1 MDVSVKGEYALRAVF
16 DLAGRGGSDPVKI
29 AEIAARQRIPQKFLE
44 LILSQLRQGG
54 FLGSRRGADGGYFLA
69 RPPRNIT
76 VGDVLRHIDGPISPA
91 RKRQRGDL
99 PPDSP
104 FPDLWQEVER
114 ALSGV
119 SGVIDKTTFA
129 DLVGRWKEKNARRV
143 ANWEI

>member
-16 DLAGRGGSDPVKI
+16 DLAGRGSSDPVKI

-44 LILSQLRQGG
+44 LILSQLKQGG

-76 VGDVLRHIDGPISPA
+76 VGDVLRHIDGPISPG
-91 RKRQRGDL
+91 RKQQRGNL

-104 FPDLWQEVER
+104 FPELWQEVER
-114 ALSGV
+114 ALS
-119 SGVIDKTTFA
+119 SVIDETTFA
-129 DLVGRWKEKNARRV
+129 DLVSRWKEKNARRV

>member
-1 MDVSVKGEYALRAVF
+1 VF

-44 LILSQLRQGG
+44 LILSQLKQGG

-76 VGDVLRHIDGPISPA
+76 VGDVLRHIDGPISPG
-91 RKRQRGDL
+91 RKQQRGNL

-104 FPDLWQEVER
+104 FPELWQEVER
-114 ALSGV
+114 ALS
-119 SGVIDKTTFA
+119 SVIDETTFA
-129 DLVGRWKEKNARRV
+129 DLVSRWKEKNSRRV

>member
-16 DLAGRGGSDPVKI
+16 DLSGRGGPDPVKI

-44 LILSQLRQGG
+44 LILSQLKQGG

-76 VGDVLRHIDGPISPA
+76 VGDILRHIDGPISPG
-91 RKRQRGDL
+91 RKQQRGNL

-104 FPDLWQEVER
+104 FPELWQEVER
-114 ALSGV
+114 ALS
-119 SGVIDKTTFA
+119 SVIDKTTFA
-129 DLVGRWKEKNARRV
+129 DLVSRWKEKNARRV

>member
-1 MDVSVKGEYALRAVF
+1 MF
-16 DLAGRGGSDPVKI
+16 DLAGRGGPDPVKI

-44 LILSQLRQGG
+44 LILSQLKQGG

-76 VGDVLRHIDGPISPA
+76 VGDVLRHMDGPISPG
-91 RKRQRGDL
+91 RRQQRGNL

-104 FPDLWQEVER
+104 FPELWQEVEC
-114 ALSGV
+114 ALS
-119 SGVIDKTTFA
+119 SVIDKTTFA
-129 DLVGRWKEKNARRV
+129 DLVSRWKEKNARRV

>member
-16 DLAGRGGSDPVKI
+16 DLASRGGSDPVKI

-44 LILSQLRQGG
+44 LILSQLKQGG

-76 VGDVLRHIDGPISPA
+76 VGDVLRHIDGPISPG
-91 RKRQRGDL
+91 RKQQRGNL

-104 FPDLWQEVER
+104 FPELWQEVER
-114 ALSGV
+114 ALS
-119 SGVIDKTTFA
+119 SVIDETTFA
-129 DLVGRWKEKNARRV
+129 DLVSRWKEKNSRRV

>member
-44 LILSQLRQGG
+44 LILSQLKQGG
-54 FLGSRRGADGGYFLA
+54 FLGSRRGAEGGYFLA

-76 VGDVLRHIDGPISPA
+76 VGDVLRHIDGPIAPG
-91 RKRQRGDL
+91 RKQQRGNL

-104 FPDLWQEVER
+104 FPEFWQEVGR
-114 ALSGV
+114 ALS
-119 SGVIDKTTFA
+119 SVIDKTTFA

>member
-16 DLAGRGGSDPVKI
+16 DLAGRGGPDPVKI

-44 LILSQLRQGG
+44 LILSQLKQGG

-76 VGDVLRHIDGPISPA
+76 VGDVLRHIDGPISPG
-91 RKRQRGDL
+91 RKQQRGNL

-104 FPDLWQEVER
+104 FPELWQEVER
-114 ALSGV
+114 ALS
-119 SGVIDKTTFA
+119 SVIDKTTFA
-129 DLVGRWKEKNARRV
+129 DLVSRWKEKNARRV
-143 ANWEI
+143 ANWQI

>member
-16 DLAGRGGSDPVKI
+16 DLAGRGGSDPIKI

-44 LILSQLRQGG
+44 LILSQLKQGG

-76 VGDVLRHIDGPISPA
+76 VGDVLRHIDGPISPG
-91 RKRQRGDL
+91 RKQQRGNL
-99 PPDSP
+99 PLDSP
-104 FPDLWQEVER
+104 FPELWQEVER
-114 ALSGV
+114 ALS
-119 SGVIDKTTFA
+119 SVIDETTFA
-129 DLVGRWKEKNARRV
+129 DLVSRWKEKNSRRV

>member
-44 LILSQLRQGG
+44 LILSQLKQGG

-76 VGDVLRHIDGPISPA
+76 VGDVLRHIDGPISPG
-91 RKRQRGDL
+91 RKQQRGNL

-104 FPDLWQEVER
+104 FPELWQEVER
-114 ALSGV
+114 ALS
-119 SGVIDKTTFA
+119 SVIDKTTFA
-129 DLVGRWKEKNARRV
+129 DLVSRWKEKNARRV

>member
-29 AEIAARQRIPQKFLE
+29 AEIAARQKIPQKFLE
-44 LILSQLRQGG
+44 LILSQLKQGG

-69 RPPRNIT
+69 RPSRGIT

-91 RKRQRGDL
+91 RKRQRGNL
-99 PPDSP
+99 PRDSP

-119 SGVIDKTTFA
+119 IDKTTFA
-129 DLVGRWKEKNARRV
+129 DLVNRWKEKNARRV

>member
-119 SGVIDKTTFA
+119 IDKTTFA

>member
-44 LILSQLRQGG
+44 LILSQLKQGG

-76 VGDVLRHIDGPISPA
+76 VGDVLRHIDGPISPG
-91 RKRQRGDL
+91 RKQQRGNL

-104 FPDLWQEVER
+104 FPELWQEVER
-114 ALSGV
+114 ALS
-119 SGVIDKTTFA
+119 SVIDETTFA
-129 DLVGRWKEKNARRV
+129 DLVSRWKEKNSRRV

>member
-16 DLAGRGGSDPVKI
+16 DLAGRGGPDAVKI

-44 LILSQLRQGG
+44 LILSQLKQGG

-76 VGDVLRHIDGPISPA
+76 VGGILRHIDGPISPG
-91 RKRQRGDL
+91 RKQQRGNL

-104 FPDLWQEVER
+104 FPELWQEVER
-114 ALSGV
+114 ALS
-119 SGVIDKTTFA
+119 SVIDKTTFA
-129 DLVGRWKEKNARRV
+129 DLVSRWKEKNARRV
-143 ANWEI
+143 ANWQI